1 MPVRS
6 DGAGGFTETAIS
18 AKLWSSK
25 PQARWKKLLD
35 IIEPKLTARSDR
47 ELLEAV
53 RAFTG
58 TPDKLANDT
67 KVARLA
73 APRAQRVVRRPK
85 KK

>member
-1 MPVRS
+1 MLRS
-6 DGAGGFTETAIS
+6 FTEAPIS
-18 AKLWSSK
+18 AKLWSAK

-58 TPDKLANDT
+58 TPDKLASDT
-67 KVARLA
+67 KIARLA
-73 APRAQRVVRRPK
+73 APRRVVRRPK